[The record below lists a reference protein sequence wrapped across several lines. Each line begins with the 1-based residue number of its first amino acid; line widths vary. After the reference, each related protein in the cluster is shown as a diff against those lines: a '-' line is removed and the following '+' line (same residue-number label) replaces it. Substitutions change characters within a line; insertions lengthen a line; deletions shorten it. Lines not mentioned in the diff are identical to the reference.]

1 MAEWPCCH
9 DPLRFSPCRF
19 DSSLPTHM
27 LPATHA
33 CLRVLKSQT
42 PRHMLRPSE
51 EGPRYQ
57 NAKGARLALLVM
69 FLDTLLFDW
78 PCKNGRTCV
87 EFCGEV
93 ATRTALLLHTHSMRC
108 VARLLK
114 GCAQNSN
121 VHLRSCDFAL
131 FGRKIKINRGARRTH
146 I

>member
-1 MAEWPCCH
+1 MPALLVVLRPFRGLKTFTMCRVINGCYLV
-9 DPLRFSPCRF
+9 DPA
-19 DSSLPTHM
+19 SS
-27 LPATHA
+27 
-33 CLRVLKSQT
+33 
-42 PRHMLRPSE
+42 HMLRPSE